1 MTNSNPFNDPLDRIL
16 AEIAI
21 RIQLPPSR
29 YELACQRYRSV
40 AEFAE
45 RPGSPLKDRITRF
58 YPQGSMAIGTTIV
71 TRGTE
76 QDFDIDIVAEL
87 DLPLG
92 SDPAKVLDALY
103 RAIAGERGSRY
114 FNMVKRRTRCI
125 TVYYE
130 DGMHLDIT
138 PVIRRFDRAER
149 TSDLFH
155 DDPDKPS
162 EPPVTLLMNAW
173 GFAQVFKERTAD
185 TTSFAESYSRSSW
198 AWDTQSKAETEEVD
212 PQEDPARKS
221 SDVVALQLIKQ
232 SRNVQYV
239 NRQGRMPPSVLLSK
253 YVSDAAS
260 PVESLAQALGHH
272 AAYIRSRLV
281 TAEREQRLVHEVNP
295 TCPEDCFTDRWP
307 LNRAA
312 QRLYLKD
319 LDELIAGIQQLQRG
333 DISIPEMQVILVKL
347 FGEFPVKAAVQA
359 AQEHVGQSTQAGHT
373 GHKIGGGLVIGSGAS
388 VGRTAPAST
397 NTGGHLQV

>member
-1 MTNSNPFNDPLDRIL
+1 MNRSNPFNDPLDRIL

-21 RIQLPPSR
+21 RIQLSPSR

-45 RPGSPLKDRITRF
+45 RPGSPLKGRITRF

-87 DLPLG
+87 NLPLG
-92 SDPAKVLDALY
+92 TDPAKVLDMLY
-103 RAIAGERGSRY
+103 EAIGGERGSRY

-185 TTSFAESYSRSSW
+185 TTSFAENYSRSSW

-221 SDVVALQLIKQ
+221 SDVVALQLIKH

-253 YVSDAAS
+253 YISDAAC
-260 PVESLAQALGHH
+260 PVESLARAVSHH
-272 AAYIRSRLV
+272 ATYIRNRLV
-281 TAEREQRLVHEVNP
+281 VAEREGGLVYEVNP
-295 TCPEDCFTDRWP
+295 TCLEDCFTDRWP

-312 QRLYLKD
+312 QRLYLED
-319 LDELIAGIQQLQRG
+319 LDELISGIQQLQHG

-347 FGEFPVKAAVQA
+347 FGEFPVKAAVRA
-359 AQEHVGQSTQAGHT
+359 AQEHVGESTQAGHT
-373 GHKIGGGLVIGSGAS
+373 VHRIGGGLIIGSGAS
-388 VGRTAPAST
+388 VARTAPAST
-397 NTGGHLQV
+397 NMGGRLPI

>member
-1 MTNSNPFNDPLDRIL
+1 MNRSNPFNDPLDRIL

-29 YELACQRYRSV
+29 YQLACQRYRSV

-45 RPGSPLKDRITRF
+45 RPGSPLKGRITRF
-58 YPQGSMAIGTTIV
+58 YPQGSMAIGATIL

-76 QDFDIDIVAEL
+76 QNFDIDIVAEL

-103 RAIAGERGSRY
+103 LAIAGERGSRY

-125 TVYYE
+125 SVYYE

-138 PVIRRFDRAER
+138 PVIRRLDRAAR

-173 GFAQVFKERTAD
+173 GFAQVFKARTAD
-185 TTSFAESYSRSSW
+185 TTSFAENYARSSW
-198 AWDTQSKAETEEVD
+198 ARDVRGEAETEDID

-221 SDVVALQLIKQ
+221 SDVVALQLIKH
-232 SRNVQYV
+232 SRNVQYL
-239 NRQGRMPPSVLLSK
+239 NRQGRMLPSVLLSK

-260 PVESLAQALGHH
+260 PVESLARAINHH
-272 AAYIRSRLV
+272 ARYIRSRLV
-281 TAEREQRLVHEVNP
+281 VAEREGRLVYEVNP
-295 TCPEDCFTDRWP
+295 TCPQDCFTDRWP

-319 LDELIAGIQQLQRG
+319 LDELIAGFQKLQSG
-333 DISIPEMQVILVKL
+333 DISILEMQVILVKL
-347 FGEFPVKAAVQA
+347 FGEFPVKAAVRA
-359 AQEHVGQSTQAGHT
+359 AQEHVGQSTQAEHT
-373 GHKIGGGLVIGSGAS
+373 GHKIGGGLIVGSGAS
-388 VGRTAPAST
+388 VGQTAPAST
-397 NTGGHLQV
+397 NMGGRRQV